1 MKRRMLTLALG
12 LVLLLSAAACGT
24 ARPSAQSVTESAIQA
39 IQKGDPATLKQYW
52 DEDLTDNSLFSPG
65 SQEAALFQALTKN
78 LTYKVLSAQEDEKA
92 GTAVV
97 TVEFTNADMTE
108 AVGSLMETLLSDAF
122 QYALLPEDQQPSD
135 EELEARYL
143 TKFTDYLNGEDLPTK
158 TTKVDI
164 PLTLED
170 GQWVLSPDEEIADAM
185 FGGLITVADSMEY
198 AFSD

>member
-12 LVLLLSAAACGT
+12 LVLLFSAAACGT
-24 ARPSAQSVTESAIQA
+24 SRPSAQSVTESAIQA
-39 IQKGDPATLKQYW
+39 IQKGDLASLQTYW
-52 DEDLTDNSLFSPG
+52 DDDLLDSDDLSLKD
-65 SQEAALFQALTKN
+65 QEAAFLKALTKN
-78 LTYKVLSAQEDEKA
+78 LTYKIVSAQEDEKA

-135 EELEARYL
+135 DELEARYL
-143 TKFTDYLNGEDLPTK
+143 TKFTDYLNGTDLPTK

-170 GQWVLSPDEEIADAM
+170 NQWKIAPNEEIADAM
-185 FGGLITVADSMEY
+185 FGGLLTVANSMED

>member
-12 LVLLLSAAACGT
+12 LVLLFSAAACGT
-24 ARPSAQSVTESAIQA
+24 SRPSAQSVTESAIQA
-39 IQKGDPATLKQYW
+39 IQKGDLASLQTYW
-52 DEDLTDNSLFSPG
+52 DDDLLDTDDLSLKD
-65 SQEAALFQALTKN
+65 QEAAFLKALTKN
-78 LTYKVLSAQEDEKA
+78 LTYKIVSAQEDEKA

-108 AVGSLMETLLSDAF
+108 AVGNLMETLLSDAF

-135 EELEARYL
+135 DELEARYL
-143 TKFTDYLNGEDLPTK
+143 TKFTDYLNGTDLPTK

-170 GQWVLSPDEEIADAM
+170 NQWKIAPNEEIADAM
-185 FGGLITVADSMEY
+185 FGGLLTVANSMED